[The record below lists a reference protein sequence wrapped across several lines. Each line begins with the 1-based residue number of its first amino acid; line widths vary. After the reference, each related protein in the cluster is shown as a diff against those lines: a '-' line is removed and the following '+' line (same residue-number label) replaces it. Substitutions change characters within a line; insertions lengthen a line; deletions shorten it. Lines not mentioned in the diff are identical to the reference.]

1 LEAASL
7 DRVHDDYPEAR
18 ARVLIAEAAD
28 GLWTVVHPGDEIG
41 RASADAPVLDPIV
54 QDLNEVENLLA
65 RGIGRANTAEGL
77 PKLVD
82 VIRRIESAL
91 TSREGSPVSLSADA
105 RAALSRALD
114 LLRQIDF
121 PAMTAETEVAVVAT
135 APLPKQAEAVA
146 EKLADATYSLQW
158 HRLTEDGAW
167 TLFVFNEEGEFVDIS
182 AAFDP
187 EEALL
192 AVAERLLP

>member
-1 LEAASL
+1 VA
-7 DRVHDDYPEAR
+7 
-18 ARVLIAEAAD
+18 
-28 GLWTVVHPGDEIG
+28 HPGDEVG

-54 QDLNEVENLLA
+54 HDLNEVESLVA
-65 RGIGRANTAEGL
+65 PRIGRANTAEGL
-77 PKLVD
+77 PKLVE

-91 TSREGSPVSLSADA
+91 TSREGSPVFLSADA
-105 RAALSRALD
+105 RAALAHALD

-135 APLPKQAEAVA
+135 APLPEQAEAVA

-167 TLFVFNEEGEFVDIS
+167 MLFVFNEEGEFVDIS
-182 AAFDP
+182 VAFEPQD
-187 EEALL
+187 ALL